1 MSRARQIPL
10 DLDLATRPAMD
21 RSDFLVSGSNE
32 TALAM
37 LDSWRDWPGGRLAL
51 IGPEGAGKTHLTQ
64 VWVAETGAA
73 RIDAAALTE
82 VAAPNLAANGAVA
95 VEDADRAREPAGERA
110 LFHLL
115 NHAAA
120 EGCAVLLTGRAAPS
134 RWSVG
139 LPDLASRLQAIAV
152 AQIDPPDDALLA
164 AVLAKNFFDRQL
176 RISETLIRYLV
187 PRMERSFAAARE
199 IAERLDRAALAS
211 GSPIGRKLAAE
222 ALGWA
227 GGRDYVV
234 KNG

>member
-1 MSRARQIPL
+1 M
-10 DLDLATRPAMD
+10 
-21 RSDFLVSGSNE
+21 
-32 TALAM
+32 
-37 LDSWRDWPGGRLAL
+37 
-51 IGPEGAGKTHLTQ
+51 
-64 VWVAETGAA
+64 
-73 RIDAAALTE
+73 
-82 VAAPNLAANGAVA
+82 A
-95 VEDADRAREPAGERA
+95 VEAADRARPPSAERA

-115 NHAAA
+115 NLASA
-120 EGCAVLLTGRAAPS
+120 EGCAVLLTGRAAPA
-134 RWSVG
+134 RWGVG

-152 AQIDPPDDALLA
+152 AQIDAPDDALLA

-227 GGRDYVV
+227 DGRDYVV